1 MWYLT
6 VVIFLALKSKRRE
19 LHQHVVLDKET
30 TTWNVERNCL
40 NGSLISLALRTKLFA
55 LHNHQTVSFCMSVYP
70 TGRYITISSAIL
82 QDFVLAFNDKT

>member
-6 VVIFLALKSKRRE
+6 VLLLFKAKNMTRE

-55 LHNHQTVSFCMSVYP
+55 LHNHQTIF
-70 TGRYITISSAIL
+70 IL
-82 QDFVLAFNDKT
+82 YERIPDMKVHI